1 MARYDG
7 TAGLAARALAARALA
22 LDHTCQR
29 TASIKYI
36 VVMTMHWRKHST
48 DVHTWLKSE
57 VRAMAV
63 RVLIITLAVVSG

>member
-36 VVMTMHWRKHST
+36 VVMTMHLRKHST
-48 DVHTWLKSE
+48 DAHTWPKLE
-57 VRAMAV
+57 VRAMVAW
-63 RVLIITLAVVSG
+63 VLMTALVVG